1 MANRVLRDSFAGCV
15 TVIAMWS
22 NVREATYRTLLASS
36 PPLPHS
42 THCQTCKSECKS
54 KKPRKMPSENYSEG
68 SHWWGKTGTTS
79 LPQEERE
86 ANQGCPGE
94 RAGPGDSPS
103 HSLRIPSLPS
113 STTAAPVV
121 SQEVSGVTSAD
132 APLACRTKHVKRQD
146 PKISLSHL
154 GQTTPWPLLV
164 WGCCTNPSSLIS
176 HPSPTSRDTS
186 RFSQDTPPLCLSG
199 SGASHVQSCIC
210 MFSTSLE

>member
-1 MANRVLRDSFAGCV
+1 
-15 TVIAMWS
+15 MWS

-103 HSLRIPSLPS
+103 HSRRIPSLPS

-132 APLACRTKHVKRQD
+132 APLACRTKHVKWWD
-146 PKISLSHL
+146 PN
-154 GQTTPWPLLV
+154 LLV
-164 WGCCTNPSSLIS
+164 IVGTDKAVPFPSLEAVVPNPLPSSHILPP
-176 HPSPTSRDTS
+176 HPGTHPGFPRTLLLFVSLAWV
-186 RFSQDTPPLCLSG
+186 PLMCKVAYVL
-199 SGASHVQSCIC
+199 HHPH
-210 MFSTSLE
+210 